1 MWKIYGAVKNEWN
14 EEDEFII
21 NVFKVNIKLNL
32 NLINKMWWASILMD
46 YTKSFNSS
54 VVVF

>member
-14 EEDEFII
+14 EKDEII
-21 NVFKVNIKLNL
+21 ISVFKVNIKFNL